1 MRTKASSSRYRN
13 QEILEELFDEINDYL
28 GDRDIP
34 LVEQYPP
41 SAPSNKT
48 AVETT
53 TEPSTPLN
61 SSDKNQPE
69 PILVES
75 EESEEED
82 NDNYNTYHMQQ
93 QQQSLAHSTP
103 TQQNHHNR
111 RQSNTTSSQQ
121 EPDCLLLCPVT
132 NETLSVCMCY
142 SCKKNKSE
150 EVYQAI
156 PTKKSSSRSK
166 QQPRRSWTSAATNG
180 FGLGGMIADR
190 VKQTFAY
197 SNNNNNTKPMSPFT
211 ISKQQQYE
219 NHPGY
224 EEPRKRSS
232 SREGSGR
239 KRWIPRPKSLPAIS
253 AYVQKRQVCD
263 DNEIDDDDD
272 NIYEEEEEIRKHRR
286 PSWSSKKS
294 KHNSRRSSRRSS
306 IYNNNNDDYN
316 EDNNY
321 YVNDV
326 NDNNDYNKKRASA
339 ILFDGISEKYE
350 MEAKQQKVD
359 YYYQEV
365 PESQQQEQVSRHHQM
380 YDSNVY
386 GEQGVI
392 EQQYQEPVQLQNP
405 SSVSLSQQQY
415 QPFQQQQQQQ
425 QSSEQ
430 QPIMDQSLQYY
441 LEQQQDPQQFLT
453 EPIQTSPVTTTP
465 SSLPAMTELP
475 FLTPATRVGEEHYPL
490 KMKDSRT
497 LPTKQERMNAYNNAY
512 YHCIMAK
519 TNLIPWLTKQYCKGP
534 PDTMFEYTPKPKKTS
549 KKLFSIFKLCN
560 TGNKDGSKLNSST
573 SLTTSNNSQ
582 IPWQPSVSPSHLISP
597 PTSASPNS
605 ASILTN
611 NSNIQIQQQ
620 HQQGLQQTMAATGW
634 PINNSSTNSSLL
646 SPAPPLLGSTSEIS
660 MSPSS
665 NATSTFTPI
674 SAADDGGA
682 NYYQHND
689 YSKIINAEQPQVKEE
704 EEEEEPFEPVL
715 PRPRSFCSSNISFN
729 SNNFENRPSRSSGIS
744 FASTTKSDIRP
755 VSILKKTRSSA
766 SLQPQSNKFYSDNDD
781 DEEDLE
787 EDNYYEDCNRGNSR
801 TRKFLE
807 APTQQQRRSPR
818 RGHVKRRSFSQV
830 EEPIYYMDR
839 RRRNSY
845 QQMRQQ
851 PRRSS
856 SRGSFHDQAQEE
868 IYEDD
873 LVMGDDDVLSE
884 EEYQLVQDM
893 NDRPRRIL
901 SRARPNSGFYHSGR
915 LNHLRSSRGPPPLW
929 VPAETEPQYEDDID
943 DDTFLPPTTRRQRR
957 ISGGR
962 RPSRPSSRNSIV
974 VYDDMIPIPAPRASP
989 VYYY

>member
-1 MRTKASSSRYRN
+1 MMRTKASSSRYRN

-53 TEPSTPLN
+53 TEPSTPLS

-75 EESEEED
+75 EESEEEED
-82 NDNYNTYHMQQ
+82 DNYNTYHR

-103 TQQNHHNR
+103 TQHNHHNR

-121 EPDCLLLCPVT
+121 ESDCLLLCSVT
-132 NETLSVCMCY
+132 NESLSVCMCY

-180 FGLGGMIADR
+180 FGLGGMLADR

-197 SNNNNNTKPMSPFT
+197 SNNNNTKPVSPFT
-211 ISKQQQYE
+211 TSKQQQYE
-219 NHPGY
+219 NRPGY

-253 AYVQKRQVCD
+253 AYVQKRQVYD

-272 NIYEEEEEIRKHRR
+272 DIYEEEEETRKHRR

-316 EDNNY
+316 EDDNY

-350 MEAKQQKVD
+350 METKQQKMD
-359 YYYQEV
+359 YYYQEM
-365 PESQQQEQVSRHHQM
+365 PEPQQQEQVSHHYQM
-380 YDSNVY
+380 YDSNSY
-386 GEQGVI
+386 GEKGVI

-425 QSSEQ
+425 SSEQ
-430 QPIMDQSLQYY
+430 QPIMDQSFQHYV
-441 LEQQQDPQQFLT
+441 EQQQNPQQFLT
-453 EPIQTSPVTTTP
+453 EPLQTSPVTTTP
-465 SSLPAMTELP
+465 LSLPALTELP

-490 KMKDSRT
+490 KMKDSRA

-519 TNLIPWLTKQYCKGP
+519 TNLIPWLTKQYSKGP

-560 TGNKDGSKLNSST
+560 TGNKDGSKPNTST
-573 SLTTSNNSQ
+573 SLSTSNNSQ

-611 NSNIQIQQQ
+611 SSSIHNQQQ
-620 HQQGLQQTMAATGW
+620 HQHGLQQTMTATGGW
-634 PINNSSTNSSLL
+634 PINSNSTNSSLL

-665 NATSTFTPI
+665 NTTSTFTPI

-689 YSKIINAEQPQVKEE
+689 YSKMINTEQPQVKEE
-704 EEEEEPFEPVL
+704 EVEEEPFEPVL

-755 VSILKKTRSSA
+755 VSILKKSRSSA

-781 DEEDLE
+781 DEDEE

-801 TRKFLE
+801 SRKFLE

-845 QQMRQQ
+845 QQIRQQ

-856 SRGSFHDQAQEE
+856 SRGSFQDQEQEE

-873 LVMGDDDVLSE
+873 LVMDDDDALSE

-915 LNHLRSSRGPPPLW
+915 LNHLRSSRGPPPVW
-929 VPAETEPQYEDDID
+929 VPAENEPQYEDDIVA
-943 DDTFLPPTTRRQRR
+943 DTFLPPTTRRQRR